1 MNVPAQSRGQPER
14 LGLSP
19 SPAFGAVILAVHAV
33 AGACFLTFL
42 TDWLGACLA
51 AAIFALGCAA
61 AWDRALLRSRRSPQW
76 IELSAAGE
84 GLCRFADGS
93 TAALVPLG
101 GSAVTRYWVALGLRS
116 AGRRSLFVTAGMLAP
131 ESLRRLRLW
140 ALWGKLPAVAP
151 RQLAA
156 VRE

>member
-1 MNVPAQSRGQPER
+1 MNVAALNRLQPVR
-14 LGLSP
+14 LELSP
-19 SPAFGAVILAVHAV
+19 SLPFGAVILAVHAA
-33 AGACFLTFL
+33 AGASFLTVL
-42 TDWLGACLA
+42 TDWRGGCLA

-61 AWDRALLRSRRSPQW
+61 AWDRALLRSRRSPRA
-76 IELSAAGE
+76 IELPAAGE

-93 TAALVPLG
+93 TAILVPLG

-116 AGRRSLFVTAGMLAP
+116 PGRRSLFVTAGMLAP
-131 ESLRRLRLW
+131 EALRLLRLW

-156 VRE
+156 GRE